1 MGLLDKAT
9 QAVYYE
15 RGNYG
20 NYQFTSLND
29 IITQFQI
36 AYVGE
41 DKLISKMK
49 RVDIAFHAQRAMQ
62 ELSFDTFKSIKS
74 QEIEIPA
81 SLTMIL
87 PNDYVNY
94 TGISRVDSA
103 GVKHPLYPT
112 NRTSNPFRP
121 QTDSDGKYI
130 FNEKTSTESTLKF
143 APEGEIYASD
153 LIESGNLLEN
163 GNFMG
168 GTYHWKLNCDQIDNT
183 ATATTTTD
191 GDTADPLTDQVG
203 WFWSGNSIIGYN
215 IPAETMSLKQVKV
228 PILNGEEYEIT
239 YTVSGY
245 STGEIKFEIVDQ
257 LSDVTTSTSR
267 TANGTYTETL
277 TAGDVAVA
285 PGTSTDERAVPSC
298 ITFYTDST
306 TAFNGTISD
315 VSIIRVGDGE
325 TSTTWSSYKSTTPS
339 ENNNDDYIDDTY
351 WPADGERYGL
361 DPQHAQTNGSFF
373 IDQQSG
379 KIHFSS
385 NVSGKTIVL
394 DYISDGI
401 GTEEEMQVHKF
412 AEEAMYKCIA
422 YAIMSTRA
430 NVPPSQVNRLRRE
443 RFAAVRTAKL
453 RLSNIKLEELTQ
465 TLRGKSKHIKH

>member
-1 MGLLDKAT
+1 
-9 QAVYYE
+9 
-15 RGNYG
+15 
-20 NYQFTSLND
+20 
-29 IITQFQI
+29 
-36 AYVGE
+36 
-41 DKLISKMK
+41 
-49 RVDIAFHAQRAMQ
+49 
-62 ELSFDTFKSIKS
+62 
-74 QEIEIPA
+74 
-81 SLTMIL
+81 
-87 PNDYVNY
+87 
-94 TGISRVDSA
+94 
-103 GVKHPLYPT
+103 
-112 NRTSNPFRP
+112 
-121 QTDSDGKYI
+121 
-130 FNEKTSTESTLKF
+130 
-143 APEGEIYASD
+143 
-153 LIESGNLLEN
+153 
-163 GNFMG
+163 
-168 GTYHWKLNCDQIDNT
+168 
-183 ATATTTTD
+183 
-191 GDTADPLTDQVG
+191 
-203 WFWSGNSIIGYN
+203 
-215 IPAETMSLKQVKV
+215 MSLKQVKV

-385 NVSGKTIVL
+385 NISGKTVVL
-394 DYISDGI
+394 DYISDGL
-401 GTEEEMQVHKF
+401 GTDEEMQVHKF
-412 AEEAMYKCIA
+412 AEEAIFKWIA
-422 YAIMSTRA
+422 YAILSTSSIQLHQQLA
-430 NVPPSQVNRLRRE
+430 S
-443 RFAAVRTAKL
+443 RFKKEKFAETRKAKL
-453 RLSNIKLEELTQ
+453 RLSNIKLEEITQ
-465 TLRGKSKHIKH
+465 ILRGKSKHIKH

>member
-74 QEIEIPA
+74 QEIEIPT

-94 TGISRVDSA
+94 TGISLVDSA
-103 GVKHPLYPT
+103 GIKHPLYPT
-112 NRTSNPFRP
+112 KRTSNPFRP

-143 APEGEIYASD
+143 APEDEIYASE
-153 LIESGNLLEN
+153 LIKSGNLLEN

-168 GTYHWKLNCDQIDNT
+168 GDFYWKLNCDQIDNT
-183 ATATTTTD
+183 ATTTTTAD
-191 GDTADPLTDQVG
+191 GDAADPLTGQVG

-215 IPAETMSLKQVKV
+215 IPKETMSLKQVKV

-285 PGTSTDERAVPSC
+285 PGAAAGERAVPSC
-298 ITFYTDST
+298 ITFYTDSNT
-306 TAFNGTISD
+306 DFNGTISD

-325 TSTTWSSYKSTTPS
+325 TSTTWSGYKSATPS
-339 ENNNDDYIDDTY
+339 ENNNDDYTNDTY
-351 WPADGERYGL
+351 WPVDGERYGL
-361 DPQHAQTNGSFF
+361 DPQHAQVNGSFF

-401 GTEEEMQVHKF
+401 GTDGEMQVHKF

-443 RFAAVRTAKL
+443 RFAAIRTTKL